1 MKNNLQRSFLEYV
14 RIKNSPQDS
23 KLHKETLGE
32 EIDLYREN
40 QKRIRTI
47 LRGEAIGENE
57 YKRCVLCFV
66 IDQKGNV
73 IVEHKKTGEK
83 DVVSGHIKAYEV
95 GLQAVLRELYEELG
109 IGIEEGLHAK
119 QLGIIKVILQEADS
133 KQPCILEIYCLC
145 RTQNTEIRINKQE
158 IEKIENM
165 PFKIFMTKFLNGKI
179 FPYVKA
185 YDPIVPKL
193 VKQVKEKSH
202 KKEAIEWER

>member
-32 EIDLYREN
+32 EIDLYGEN

-47 LRGEAIGENE
+47 LRGEEIGENE

-119 QLGIIKVILQEADS
+119 RLGTIKVVLEETGK

-145 RTQNTEIRINKQE
+145 RTQDTELKINKRE
-158 IEKIENM
+158 IKVEERV
-165 PFKIFMTKFLNGKI
+165 PFDIFIDQFVDGEI
-179 FPYVKA
+179 FPYVREYK
-185 YDPIVPKL
+185 PIIPKL
-193 VKQVKEKSH
+193 IAIWKERKSTMLN
-202 KKEAIEWER
+202 WER

>member
-1 MKNNLQRSFLEYV
+1 M
-14 RIKNSPQDS
+14 
-23 KLHKETLGE
+23 
-32 EIDLYREN
+32 
-40 QKRIRTI
+40 
-47 LRGEAIGENE
+47 
-57 YKRCVLCFV
+57 
-66 IDQKGNV
+66 
-73 IVEHKKTGEK
+73 
-83 DVVSGHIKAYEV
+83 
-95 GLQAVLRELYEELG
+95 QAVLRELYEELG